1 VLEKILLAMIA
12 GLFGLLPALMQFLS
26 QRASARSHN
35 NHIARLMSELEFL
48 ERVSSLSK
56 GAESPR
62 LDVNQDAARIL
73 GEYRALREGEAK
85 AKAAQGPVKV
95 SFVRRLLLLFT
106 PPTATGWV
114 LHTVFYVLLI
124 FIGAMLISDYQN
136 PTYDPT
142 TGENEFIYL
151 VIGIVVIFGP
161 ILFFL
166 RRAAV
171 RQLDRHARPSPAT

>member
-1 VLEKILLAMIA
+1 MIA
-12 GLFGLLPALMQFLS
+12 GLFGLLPAIMQFLA
-26 QRASARSHN
+26 QRATARSHN

-56 GAESPR
+56 SGERAQ
-62 LDVNQDAARIL
+62 LDVNPDAARIL
-73 GEYRALREGEAK
+73 SEYRALREGEAK
-85 AKAAQGPVKV
+85 AAQKPVKV

-114 LHTVFYVLLI
+114 LHTAFYVLLI
-124 FIGAMLISDYQN
+124 FIGAMLVSDYQN
-136 PTYDPT
+136 PTYDPD

-151 VIGIVVIFGP
+151 VVGVVIIFGP